1 MRIKKLLVV
10 PCDGLVA
17 PREVRWRAP
26 FLDKAASYLA
36 LQLGRSGFAYDG
48 EIQFYGDL
56 PLLLGRENVFIY
68 GRFHP
73 HLYLRSVPKDSPYPS
88 CHGLPES
95 QTVGSREISGVLG
108 GVDAVFVSL
117 RAGARG
123 QEILAEAG
131 RRNIPRAVLDFED
144 QPEVYGAANI
154 ASKITRSYRGGEH
167 FELYFKKELPLGWRT
182 DKTLPLAPTPVRPGS
197 YHFPDAAKRCT
208 IFYSGRSRPGCQA
221 DRDEVLALLGE
232 LPGTLFLGQDSR
244 RQTFISTR
252 QYWRYLAES
261 RMALSPSGKSWDSF
275 RHCEVGL
282 APRALLIA
290 PKPYIETAGP
300 VLRDGVNAILY
311 DAEFRA
317 GKYHLVN
324 GHTLMDKIRYY
335 LGRDQERGTLAAAW
349 SRDVLAGHTVRARSR
364 YILESMEQAL

>member
-1 MRIKKLLVV
+1 MKIKRLLVV
-10 PCDGLVA
+10 PARALVSGK
-17 PREVRWRAP
+17 EVRWRTP

-36 LQLGRSGFAYDG
+36 MRLGSSGFAYDG

-56 PLLLGRENVFIY
+56 PLALGQENVFIY

-73 HLYLRSVPKDSPYPS
+73 HLHLKSVPKDSPYPS
-88 CHGLPES
+88 CHGLPAG
-95 QTVGSREISGVLG
+95 QTISSKEISGVLG

-123 QEILAEAG
+123 KEVLAEAG
-131 RRNIPRAVLDFED
+131 RRGIPRAIFDFED
-144 QPEVYGAANI
+144 QPEIYGAADV
-154 ASKITRSYRGGEH
+154 ASELTRGYRVGEH

-182 DKTLPLAPTPVRPGS
+182 DKILPLAPTPVRPGS

-221 DRDEVLALLGE
+221 DRDEVLTMLRE
-232 LPGTLFLGQDSR
+232 LPATLFLDQDPR
-244 RQTFISTR
+244 RQTFLPTR
-252 QYWRYLAES
+252 RYWRYLAES

-282 APRALLIA
+282 ASSTLLIA
-290 PKPYIETAGP
+290 PRPYIETAGP
-300 VLRDGVNAILY
+300 ALCDGMNAILY
-311 DAEFRA
+311 DTEFRT
-317 GKYHLVN
+317 GKYHLAN
-324 GHTLMDKIRYY
+324 GADLVEKIQHY
-335 LGRDQERGTLAAAW
+335 LLRDQERETVAAAW
-349 SRDVLAGHTVRARSR
+349 SQDVLRGHTVLARSR